1 MTDDHPNSLEGAGG
15 QWLEGTDVPTFF
27 VPTSGGLG
35 VVVFVRAGEFD
46 EPLPLTGITEIVL
59 RAAIAALPPGHAVG
73 ELRIGGT
80 LSTIGASGD
89 ERDVRETL
97 RLLATTLTEPREDR
111 IRAELQRA
119 RSRVDQQVSGL
130 RELHLAKRFGSR
142 GPGTTDL
149 PRYGAFKAEV
159 GDVERVA
166 RRAFVRGNVALL
178 VLGEEPPE
186 LSFELAAGAR
196 MALPQPVA
204 VGDLKLPARTSGT
217 AGGVSAS
224 MELPDSLAGR
234 LAFRLLTTRLET
246 GGTSG
251 DLSAGVEQVGD
262 RDLLATVVA
271 PVADAFIAAAGAAI
285 VQETAAIAQAPP
297 TPDELQD
304 VSAAWLA
311 DAGSTPYAFGWFV
324 VSQMLLGARLESR
337 ADLVDRLWEIEPED
351 LSLPAELM
359 TKTMLLLLPAG
370 VEIDDELI
378 PKREHPVDVRVQG
391 KRYRPVGAGIDWAAH
406 ARGHLFVG
414 DEGVSQV
421 TRAGAVHTVRFD
433 DVELL
438 IDYDDGVIALVGSR
452 SWLQVDPR
460 LWRHGD
466 AVRATILDRV
476 PADRVVPVP
485 KGEQAAV
492 AAELAIRSER
502 KAARRGLVKLLAIFA
517 GVVGFVGLLAVWANG
532 RDERTALAR
541 CAVVKN
547 GRADRVACSSRE
559 AEARVLAVTALGDA
573 GAEPCPLPTDDI
585 VPMVD
590 AVTEYGCLRRLEPP
604 HPGDPGR
611 GGGIVRVGDCVG
623 DPDAG
628 PPGQEA
634 ACGSPRDWATVAAI
648 AVNRAHC
655 AAPAVDF
662 LTRPTNS
669 SKPILCLARGPG
681 VMTAGDCVTDQFVT
695 ELLEVRCGSPEAA
708 FRVAARVAARGRCAA
723 RAESAL
729 VPRALPEAAVACLRR
744 L

>member
-1 MTDDHPNSLEGAGG
+1 MTDDHQNSLEGAGG
-15 QWLEGTDVPTFF
+15 HWLEGTDVPTFF
-27 VPTSGGLG
+27 VPASGGLG

-46 EPLPLTGITEIVL
+46 EPLPLTGITEIAL
-59 RAAIAALPPGHAVG
+59 RAAIAALPPGHAVA

-80 LSTIGASGD
+80 LSTIGVSGD
-89 ERDVRETL
+89 DRDVRETL

-119 RSRVDQQVSGL
+119 RSRVDQQAGGL

-142 GPGTTDL
+142 GPGTSDL

-159 GDVERVA
+159 ADVERVA

-178 VLGEEPPE
+178 ILGEEPPE

-196 MALPQPVA
+196 MALPEPVA
-204 VGDLKLPARTSGT
+204 VGGLDLPARTSGT

-246 GGTSG
+246 RGTSG

-271 PVADAFIAAAGAAI
+271 PVADPFIAAAGAAI
-285 VQETAAIAQAPP
+285 AEETAAIAKAPP
-297 TPDELQD
+297 TPGELKD

-311 DAGSTPYAFGWFV
+311 DAGATPYAFGWFV
-324 VSQMLLGARLESR
+324 VSQMLLGSRLESR
-337 ADLVDRLWEIEPED
+337 ADLVDRLWDIEPED
-351 LSLPAELM
+351 LTLPGELM
-359 TKTMLLLLPAG
+359 TKTMLLLLPDG
-370 VEIDDELI
+370 VDIDDERL
-378 PKREHPVDVRVQG
+378 PRREVPVDVRVQG
-391 KRYRPVGAGIDWAAH
+391 KRHRPVGAGIEWAAH

-414 DEGVSQV
+414 EQGMSQV

-438 IDYDDGVIALVGSR
+438 IDYDDGVLTLVGSR

-460 LWRHGD
+460 LWRDGD
-466 AVRATILDRV
+466 VVRSTILDRV

-485 KGEQAAV
+485 KGEQAAL
-492 AAELAIRSER
+492 AGQLAIRRER
-502 KAARRGLVKLLAIFA
+502 TAARRGLVKLLAIFA
-517 GVVGFVGLLAVWANG
+517 GVVGFVGLLAVWANSSDTPKPLG
-532 RDERTALAR
+532 K
-541 CAVVKN
+541 CAVVKS
-547 GRADRVACSSRE
+547 GRADRVACSTPG
-559 AEARVLAVTALGDA
+559 AEARLLAVTSLSAVD
-573 GAEPCPLPTDDI
+573 PCPLLTDDI
-585 VPMVD
+585 LPMVD

-604 HPGDPGR
+604 HPGDRGR
-611 GGGIVRVGDCVG
+611 GGGILRVGDCVG
-623 DPDAG
+623 DPGAG
-628 PPGQEA
+628 PPGEEA
-634 ACGSPRDWATVAAI
+634 ACGSPRDWATVASI

-655 AAPAVDF
+655 VPPAVDF
-662 LTRPTNS
+662 VTRPTNS

-695 ELLEVRCGSPEAA
+695 ELLEVRCGSPGAA
-708 FRVAARVAARGRCAA
+708 FRVVARVASRARCRAG
-723 RAESAL
+723 AESVL